1 MSDLRASELAYA
13 SLNVPDIVLTT
24 IDPEP
29 CRILQDNGCTIH
41 PVAGSIQIAFP
52 VGSTRVRLMSGMC
65 DHFRITLP
73 SGLKIQEI
81 YDVRREM
88 TQLILVITKAASA

>member
-1 MSDLRASELAYA
+1 
-13 SLNVPDIVLTT
+13 

-29 CRILQDNGCTIH
+29 RRILQDNGCTIH
-41 PVAGSIQIAFP
+41 PVTDGMMITFP
-52 VGSTRVRLMSGMC
+52 AGSTRVRLMSGMC

-81 YDVRREM
+81 YDVHQEE
-88 TQLILVITKAASA
+88 TQLILVIVKAASE

>member
-1 MSDLRASELAYA
+1 MSDLRAGELEYA
-13 SLNVPDIVLTT
+13 SLKVADIVLTT

-29 CRILQDNGCTIH
+29 CRILQDNGCAIH
-41 PVAGSIQIAFP
+41 PVAGGIQITFP
-52 VGSTRVRLMSGMC
+52 AGSIRVRLMSGMC

-81 YDVRREM
+81 YDVYQEM
-88 TQLILVITKAASA
+88 TQLVLIITKAASA